1 MVERILLFKLNDS
14 GKREEIAALS
24 LRALSAIR
32 KLEELS
38 VGLPADEASA
48 KSWDLSVVMG
58 FATQEDLDAALES
71 PFFHSYMQRD
81 MEGKYEVV
89 KAWSFSRVEQV

>member
-14 GKREEIAALS
+14 STREEVASLT
-24 LRALSAIR
+24 LRALSGLR
-32 KLEELS
+32 TLEELS
-38 VGLPADEASA
+38 VGLPADEPSA

-58 FATQEDLDAALES
+58 FATQEDLEAALES

-81 MEGKYEVV
+81 MEGRYEVV
-89 KAWSFSRVEQV
+89 KAWNFMRVEQV

>member
-14 GKREEIAALS
+14 SKREEIAALS

-38 VGLPADEASA
+38 VGLPADEASS

-58 FATQEDLDAALES
+58 FATQEDLELALES

-89 KAWSFSRVEQV
+89 KAWSFARVEQV

>member
-14 GKREEIAALS
+14 SKREEVASLT
-24 LRALSAIR
+24 LRALSALR
-32 KLEELS
+32 TLEELS

-58 FATQEDLDAALES
+58 FATEEDLEAALES
-71 PFFHSYMQRD
+71 PFFASYLQRD
-81 MEGKYEVV
+81 MEGRYEVL
-89 KAWSFSRVEQV
+89 KAWSFVRVEHV